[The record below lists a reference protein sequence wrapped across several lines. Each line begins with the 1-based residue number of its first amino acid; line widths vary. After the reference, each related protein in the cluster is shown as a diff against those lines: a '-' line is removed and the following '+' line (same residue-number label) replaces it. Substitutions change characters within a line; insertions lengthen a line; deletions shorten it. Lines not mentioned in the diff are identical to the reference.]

1 MISMNVIVERIQYAR
16 TNGHNIGITYKI
28 NQFRTG
34 YFCPKLVLIHKHE
47 KKDFKIHPQSAAFFL
62 WFFHSR
68 SYLRFIPVYFTPLMF
83 IRTTQQ
89 IIHGEDIKWK
99 HSWLP
104 KENISP
110 HLSMAVIAS
119 EDNRFAEHNGFDFK
133 EIEKALKENKNR
145 KRPRGASTISQQ
157 TAKNIFLWPASSWIR
172 KGLEVY
178 FTTLI
183 ELFWNKER
191 IMEVYLN
198 SIEMG
203 NGIYGAEA
211 VAREHFHKNAS
222 KLTPEECALIAASL
236 PNPRKFNSSRPG
248 NYMLKR
254 QKKILYLMKCV
265 PTFPPKQDTSSTVSK
280 KKKK

>member
-1 MISMNVIVERIQYAR
+1 MKKKILKFIRNLLLFFFGSSILAVIV
-16 TNGHNIGITYKI
+16 
-28 NQFRTG
+28 
-34 YFCPKLVLIHKHE
+34 
-47 KKDFKIHPQSAAFFL
+47 
-62 WFFHSR
+62 
-68 SYLRFIPVYFTPLMF
+68 LRFIPVYFTPLMF

-104 KENISP
+104 
-110 HLSMAVIAS
+110 
-119 EDNRFAEHNGFDFK
+119 K

>member
-1 MISMNVIVERIQYAR
+1 M
-16 TNGHNIGITYKI
+16 
-28 NQFRTG
+28 
-34 YFCPKLVLIHKHE
+34 
-47 KKDFKIHPQSAAFFL
+47 
-62 WFFHSR
+62 
-68 SYLRFIPVYFTPLMF
+68 PVYVTPLMV
-83 IRTTQQ
+83 IRSVQQ
-89 IIHGEDIKWK
+89 VFSGDKPTWK
-99 HSWLP
+99 HTWVSFD
-104 KENISP
+104 KISP
-110 HLSMAVIAS
+110 NLPMAVIAS
-119 EDNRFAEHNGFDFK
+119 EDNRFAEHNGFDLV
-133 EIEKALKENKNR
+133 EIKKAMKENETR
-145 KRPRGASTISQQ
+145 KRKRGASTISQQ
-157 TAKNIFLWPASSWIR
+157 TAKNVFLWPQSSWVR

-178 FTTLI
+178 FTFLI
-183 ELFWNKER
+183 ELFWSKER

-265 PTFPPKQDTSSTVSK
+265 PIFPPQQDTPSTVSK

>member
-1 MISMNVIVERIQYAR
+1 MVFNSIFFIFCFLPVFMLIYYLVPGKLRNLLLFFFGSSILAVIV
-16 TNGHNIGITYKI
+16 
-28 NQFRTG
+28 
-34 YFCPKLVLIHKHE
+34 
-47 KKDFKIHPQSAAFFL
+47 
-62 WFFHSR
+62 
-68 SYLRFIPVYFTPLMF
+68 LRFIPVYFTPLMF

-191 IMEVYLN
+191 IMEVL
-198 SIEMG
+198 S
-203 NGIYGAEA
+203 
-211 VAREHFHKNAS
+211 
-222 KLTPEECALIAASL
+222 LIHISE
-236 PNPRKFNSSRPG
+236 
-248 NYMLKR
+248 
-254 QKKILYLMKCV
+254 
-265 PTFPPKQDTSSTVSK
+265 PTRRS
-280 KKKK
+280 

>member
-1 MISMNVIVERIQYAR
+1 MKKKILKFIRNLLLFFFGSSILAVIV
-16 TNGHNIGITYKI
+16 
-28 NQFRTG
+28 
-34 YFCPKLVLIHKHE
+34 
-47 KKDFKIHPQSAAFFL
+47 
-62 WFFHSR
+62 
-68 SYLRFIPVYFTPLMF
+68 LRFIPVYFTPLMF

-99 HSWLP
+99 HSWIP

-110 HLSMAVIAS
+110 HLPMAVIAS

-133 EIEKALKENKNR
+133 EIEKALEENKNR

-203 NGIYGAEA
+203 NGIYGAQA
-211 VAREHFHKNAS
+211 TAKNKFGTTAD
-222 KLTPEECALIAASL
+222 KLTRGQCALIAATL
-236 PNPRKFNSSRPG
+236 PNPIRFNSAKPSS
-248 NYMLKR
+248 YILKR
-254 QKKILYLMKCV
+254 QSQILRLMNLV
-265 PTFPPKQDTSSTVSK
+265 PKFPPEEKAVEKKKSK
-280 KKKK
+280 KKKSK